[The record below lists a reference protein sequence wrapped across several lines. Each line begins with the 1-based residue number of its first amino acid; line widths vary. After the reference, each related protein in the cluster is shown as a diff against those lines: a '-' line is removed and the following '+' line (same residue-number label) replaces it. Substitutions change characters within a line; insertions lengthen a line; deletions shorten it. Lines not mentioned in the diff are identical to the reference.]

1 MGNIINISSG
11 RIWEII
17 HSDMKRIAPPY
28 ALITNCKS
36 IIYRKLCPMTKSSG
50 ITSCIYV

>member
-1 MGNIINISSG
+1 MGNIINISCG
-11 RIWEII
+11 RIWEIT

-28 ALITNCKS
+28 ALITDCKS
-36 IIYRKLCPMTKSSG
+36 IIYRKLCPMILSSG